1 MSEKLQRLKSI
12 LKEMGSV
19 AVAYSGGVDSTL
31 LLKIAH
37 DTLGEGAIGITAVS
51 ASLPAAERSEAEAL
65 ARRIGARHAFIE
77 TRETEDPR
85 YLANTPERC
94 YYCKS
99 EVFAKL
105 AEYAREH
112 GYSFL
117 LDGTNADDAS
127 DHRPG
132 REAARQLGVRS
143 PLLEA
148 GLAKEDIRL
157 LAKGLGLPNW
167 DKPSAACLS
176 SRLPYGT
183 TITLE
188 SLGQVEQAEAAL
200 HQMGFRQ
207 VRVRH
212 HEQVARVEV
221 EPDEFPRIMA
231 QRKEVIEAVQSA
243 GYSYVALDLVGFR
256 SGSMN
261 EVLKTGKLTSRL

>member
-1 MSEKLQRLKSI
+1 M
-12 LKEMGSV
+12 
-19 AVAYSGGVDSTL
+19 
-31 LLKIAH
+31 
-37 DTLGEGAIGITAVS
+37 
-51 ASLPAAERSEAEAL
+51 
-65 ARRIGARHAFIE
+65 
-77 TRETEDPR
+77 
-85 YLANTPERC
+85 
-94 YYCKS
+94 
-99 EVFAKL
+99 
-105 AEYAREH
+105 
-112 GYSFL
+112 
-117 LDGTNADDAS
+117 
-127 DHRPG
+127 PG